1 MDKNQQRE
9 LWRQHRCFGVLS
21 VENANAWILVFV
33 CGDGNHLGMFAE
45 KSGVCVN
52 IVFRVH

>member
-9 LWRQHRCFGVLS
+9 LWGQHRCFGVLS